1 MANYFIDR
9 VVQYPGRVKL
19 TPTGTENEYDMER
32 AEGTVTTEGTR
43 FNASTFNGIANTIHA
58 YGTCTTAAG
67 TATKTVTCPGFV
79 LNSGATITVLFSNA
93 NSVSG
98 TTSLNVNGTGAREI
112 RRVTG
117 SAMSKPPVWNASGVV
132 TFVYTGSYWL
142 IAGQD
147 PSEFAIIEAG
157 TSNGWNYQKFANGF
171 FTATKAMTTNVAIT
185 TQSGSIF
192 YSPGIAVG
200 LPTAFTV
207 ASVTG
212 AFCSYSGTEGI
223 WGKTNT
229 VNASEF
235 SAGLV
240 SSVQR
245 SAQTRVIYCSLTGTW
260 SE

>member
-1 MANYFIDR
+1 MANYFTDR
-9 VVQYPGRVKL
+9 VVQYPGRVTM
-19 TPTGTENEYDMER
+19 TPTGNENEYDFARSEGNVTS
-32 AEGTVTTEGTR
+32 EGTPFSAAK
-43 FNASTFNGIANTIHA
+43 FNEIANTIHA
-58 YGTCTTAAG
+58 YGTCTSAAG

-117 SAMSKPPVWNASGVV
+117 SAMSRPPVWNANGVV

-147 PSEFAIIEAG
+147 TSEFAIIEAG

-185 TQSGSIF
+185 TQSGGIY

-200 LPTAFTV
+200 MPTAFTV

-212 AFCSYSGTEGI
+212 AFCSYSGPEGV

-229 VNASEF
+229 VNTSEF

-245 SAQTRVIYCSLTGTW
+245 SAQTRTIYCSLTGTW
-260 SE
+260 T